1 MCFSPA
7 ASFAASIVLGGVGVA
22 TLHQARAKG
31 EILLAIVPLF
41 FALQQFVEGMIWLS
55 LLHYHWPQI
64 QNWLIIGYGIFAG
77 MIWPV
82 YMPLTLLLLEPSCRR
97 KQIMIPIVF
106 VGICVTFYVLVR
118 MLETTVTA
126 RIADTCILYEY
137 PHRPMDEWLLP
148 FYFIAACAGFFAS
161 SRVKIH
167 RLGIANIVAFLGA
180 YLFYDTYLVS
190 VWCFFAAVISVLI
203 YFYFRP
209 APKLMSRGT

>member
-7 ASFAASIVLGGVGVA
+7 ASFAASIALSGIGVA

-41 FALQQFVEGMIWLS
+41 FALQQFVEGLIWLS
-55 LLHYHWPQI
+55 LLHYHWPEI
-64 QNWLIIGYGIFAG
+64 QRWLIIAYGVFAG

-82 YMPLTLLLLEPSCRR
+82 YMPLTLLLLEPSRRR
-97 KQIMIPIVF
+97 KQIMFPIVLIG
-106 VGICVTFYVLVR
+106 VCVALYVLMR

-126 RIADTCILYEY
+126 GIANSCILYEY
-137 PHRPMDEWLLP
+137 PHRPADEWLLP
-148 FYFIAACAGFFAS
+148 FYLIAACGGFFAS

-167 RLGIANIVAFLGA
+167 RLGVANIIAFLVA
-180 YLFYDTYLVS
+180 YIFYDMYLVS
-190 VWCFFAAVISVLI
+190 VWCFFAAVISGLI

-209 APKLMSRGT
+209 AGKINSN